1 MFHLWGPSGIGKT
14 ALLELANS
22 IYAPPENII
31 TFAATPI
38 SITILSER
46 LSGIG
51 LIIDEKQSTFDDS
64 KISTLIYSLAEG
76 RTRMK
81 ATKESDLIT
90 NKKFE
95 INVITS
101 GEEPLNEGKGTHTG
115 ASRRT
120 VSFYLNKIFKDNKSS
135 VDAHNVCKEYYG
147 VAGEKF
153 VNDLI
158 DTYSENDYEDIRTKY
173 EEIESN
179 LREKLNNS
187 SSIPYIQSV
196 SVIILTDVLV
206 NKFFEF
212 GFSEEDSLELGIKIL
227 NQLEE
232 EKEIDEIERA
242 KEIIEDWIIS
252 NDTMFERQSFTK
264 EYSVKEDKN
273 IMTEILDNEN
283 SDKRLFQSYGMYQ
296 NGVYYIIP
304 QIFNEVLELNKL
316 SPKKVR
322 KCFAEKGYIKIDENN
337 KKYTVDKY
345 YRGGNRRMIAYF
357 LVNDN
362 KVEPEEIEKDTEENE
377 IELYREYKY
386 KDVIKEKDV
395 EKLEEI
401 SRFGKEYYNE

>member
-120 VSFYLNKIFKDNKSS
+120 VSFYLNKIFKDNKAS
-135 VDAHNVCKEYYG
+135 VDAHNVCKDCYG
-147 VAGEKF
+147 LAGEKF
-153 VNDLI
+153 INGLI
-158 DTYSENDYEDIRTKY
+158 DTYSDNDYEDIRNKY
-173 EEIESN
+173 KEIEN
-179 LREKLNNS
+179 TLREKLNNS

-212 GFSEEDSLELGIKIL
+212 GYSEEDSIELGIKML
-227 NQLEE
+227 SQLEE

-252 NDTMFERQSFTK
+252 NDTMFERQSFSN
-264 EYSVKEDKN
+264 EYSVKEDKKVM
-273 IMTEILDNEN
+273 IEILDNEN

-296 NGVYYIIP
+296 SGVYYIIP

-322 KCFAEKGYIKIDENN
+322 KGFAEKGYIKIDENN

-357 LVNDN
+357 LVNDK
-362 KVEPEEIEKDTEENE
+362 KVEPEKIKGDSTENVFNYPNDLKYEDIITQTDISKIED
-377 IELYREYKY
+377 
-386 KDVIKEKDV
+386 
-395 EKLEEI
+395 I
-401 SRFGKEYYNE
+401 SRIGKENYNE